1 MGRHCSPSWGT
12 PSIAY
17 TTTVLAGLALTV
29 YGVAWLST
37 LLVQRNRETTDQLQ
51 ARVNTDGLTGL
62 FNYGYFAAQLEIEM
76 QRARRYGHPLSLVL
90 VDMDGLKAYNDEH
103 GHLLGSEALK
113 EIARV
118 LKDCSRAVDIPAK
131 YGGDEFALI
140 LPETPKSGA
149 AIFAERVCVRV
160 RERSSLLRGTEPT
173 GRLSVSSGVSAF
185 PEDSDNIWGLLE
197 KADSALYEAKRS
209 GRDRVKVVGEKG
221 FRGVGPPC
229 DVRKPHALVAVSDR
243 SWPGAGA
250 RRPA

>member
-1 MGRHCSPSWGT
+1 M
-12 PSIAY
+12 
-17 TTTVLAGLALTV
+17 
-29 YGVAWLST
+29 
-37 LLVQRNRETTDQLQ
+37 
-51 ARVNTDGLTGL
+51 
-62 FNYGYFAAQLEIEM
+62 
-76 QRARRYGHPLSLVL
+76 
-90 VDMDGLKAYNDEH
+90 
-103 GHLLGSEALK
+103 
-113 EIARV
+113 

-140 LPETPKSGA
+140 LPETPKSGS

-221 FRGVGPPC
+221 FCGMGPPRE
-229 DVRKPHALVAVSDR
+229 VQRPPTLVAVADR
-243 SWPGAGA
+243 SRPGAGEQ
-250 RRPA
+250 RPA